1 MGQKIKP
8 EELIK
13 YDRDSRKEESKKS
26 MIDKFQS
33 FEDSLSKILE
43 EKVINDQKIIE
54 HSAVLAEIKLT
65 ILSKN
70 KSTLENIEK
79 TLTSLSSEIS
89 GMKFKHKT
97 TQFKKLDREVFKLMI
112 QLDDIDAGNEPIIE
126 DKKKALVKEIHELF
140 KIMDEKVDCKQQDCI
155 ICKTEIDLN
164 NDNKKE

>member
-13 YDRDSRKEESKKS
+13 YDPDSQKEESKKR
-26 MIDKFQS
+26 MIDKFES
-33 FEDSLSKILE
+33 FEDSLSKILKE
-43 EKVINDQKIIE
+43 INIKDQKIIKY
-54 HSAVLAEIKLT
+54 SPVLAEIKST

-89 GMKFKHKT
+89 GMEFKHKT
-97 TQFKKLDREVFKLMI
+97 TQFKKLDREVFKLMV
-112 QLDDIDAGNEPIIE
+112 QLDDIDAGKEPIIE
-126 DKKKALVKEIHELF
+126 DKRKELVKEIHELF

-155 ICKTEIDLN
+155 ICKTGIDLN
-164 NDNKKE
+164 DDNKNE

>member
-13 YDRDSRKEESKKS
+13 YDPDSQKEESKKR
-26 MIDKFQS
+26 MIDKFES
-33 FEDSLSKILE
+33 FEDSLSKILKE
-43 EKVINDQKIIE
+43 INIKDQKIIKY
-54 HSAVLAEIKLT
+54 SPVLAEIKST

-89 GMKFKHKT
+89 GMEFKHKT

-112 QLDDIDAGNEPIIE
+112 QLDDIDAGKEPIIE
-126 DKKKALVKEIHELF
+126 DKRKELVKEIHELF

-155 ICKTEIDLN
+155 ICKTGIDLN
-164 NDNKKE
+164 DDNKNE